1 MEEPAWKIYE
11 DAARKVLID
20 IRKELGIEAVEGK
33 QTLFGVNANW
43 EIDAKAW
50 CENSDKFLVIEA
62 RRHTKAGL
70 SQESVAAIAYRI
82 QDFGASGGVVVSP
95 RPIQKGAKPIALSA
109 NISHVR
115 LSPDSTTESYLAE
128 FMGRRFLGASM
139 TDSVQATDTCDAVV
153 IRGTTPNP

>member
-1 MEEPAWKIYE
+1 MDEPAWKIYE

-20 IRKELGIEAVEGK
+20 IRKELGVEAVEGK
-33 QTLFGVNANW
+33 QTLSGINANW

-50 CENSDKFLVIEA
+50 CENSNNFLVIEV

-82 QDFGASGGVVVSP
+82 QDLGASGGVIVSP
-95 RPIQKGAKPIALSA
+95 KPIQKGAKPIALNA

-115 LSPDSTTESYLAE
+115 LSPDSTTERYLAE
-128 FMGRRFLGASM
+128 FMGRRFHGVSI
-139 TDSVQATDTCDAVV
+139 TESVQATDTCSVV
-153 IRGTTPNP
+153 VVRGTPNIN